1 MAHPST
7 ARIAASAARRV
18 TLLRR
23 IPLGLLAA
31 LSLVALAPAPAH
43 AHAHAE
49 PNALE
54 PPPVGGLTIGIAGSS
69 DPAAVATAQAFA
81 VETVSVLVPATQ
93 TWLVYIPGALAN
105 TLTAQ
110 ALTPDS
116 VVIIRRA
123 GVLTVTALP
132 PRPPTTSPSVS
143 GNGNT
148 FDPPPPGGLVQ
159 GLAGTNDPATLVAR
173 QSFAVESVSA
183 LDVRSQTWLVYLPSA
198 PAFVSALRAGMTEP
212 SSVVT
217 VRRFAPAVARTP
229 TPSPVPTAQPS
240 DPNATAQAVIFASVN
255 EEREAAGLPALTLD
269 ATMVAVA
276 RAHSRDMIARDFF
289 GHSNPDGEDPFDRMR
304 AAGVSFGYAAENL
317 VSGQSGGGAHATLM
331 ASAPHRANILGEHYR
346 RIGIGAIVRPGGG
359 VMVTEVFAD

>member
-18 TLLRR
+18 TFPRR

-43 AHAHAE
+43 AE
-49 PNALE
+49 PNALQ

-81 VETVSVLVPATQ
+81 VETVSMLVPATQ
-93 TWLVYIPGALAN
+93 TWLVYVPGAPEIPN
-105 TLTAQ
+105 TLTEG

-116 VVIIRRA
+116 VVTIRRA

-173 QSFAVESVSA
+173 QGFAVESVSA

-198 PAFVSALRAGMTEP
+198 PAFVSALRAGMIEP

-217 VRRFAPAVARTP
+217 VRRLAPAVARTP
-229 TPSPVPTAQPS
+229 TPSPVPAAQPS
-240 DPNATAQAVIFASVN
+240 DLNATAEAVIFASVN

-269 ATMVAVA
+269 PTLVAVA

>member
-1 MAHPST
+1 M
-7 ARIAASAARRV
+7 
-18 TLLRR
+18 
-23 IPLGLLAA
+23 
-31 LSLVALAPAPAH
+31 
-43 AHAHAE
+43 
-49 PNALE
+49 
-54 PPPVGGLTIGIAGSS
+54 
-69 DPAAVATAQAFA
+69 
-81 VETVSVLVPATQ
+81 
-93 TWLVYIPGALAN
+93 
-105 TLTAQ
+105 
-110 ALTPDS
+110 
-116 VVIIRRA
+116 
-123 GVLTVTALP
+123 
-132 PRPPTTSPSVS
+132 
-143 GNGNT
+143 
-148 FDPPPPGGLVQ
+148 Q

-173 QSFAVESVSA
+173 QGFAVESVSA

-198 PAFVSALRAGMTEP
+198 PAFVSALRAGMIEP

-217 VRRFAPAVARTP
+217 VRRLAPAVARTP
-229 TPSPVPTAQPS
+229 TPSPVPAAQPS
-240 DPNATAQAVIFASVN
+240 DLNATAEAVIFASVN

-269 ATMVAVA
+269 PTLVAVA